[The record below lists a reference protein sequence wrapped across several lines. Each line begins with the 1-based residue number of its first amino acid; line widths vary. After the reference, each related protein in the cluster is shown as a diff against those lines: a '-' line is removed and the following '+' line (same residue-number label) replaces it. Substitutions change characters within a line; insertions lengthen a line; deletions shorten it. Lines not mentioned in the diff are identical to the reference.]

1 MDNPPRILPRPSL
14 GDEVYDLLL
23 AELIA
28 MRLPPGERL
37 SVDGLARQFGVS
49 QTPIRAALIRAE
61 AEGLVVKKHNT
72 GYSVAPQLS
81 AARLHDLYDFR
92 LMVEPPAAAA
102 SADKATPDQMDALD
116 ALCAEMAQ
124 LTQSQATYGRFA
136 QTDAAFHALICD
148 IAGNS
153 VVTETLA
160 RLYSHMHIFRLR
172 YDAGIASNAAAEH
185 QAIADAIRARDA
197 VTAAAAMGRHIAGG
211 RTRLQPY
218 FRQAEA
224 AEQEE

>member
-1 MDNPPRILPRPSL
+1 MDTHAPAPLRIAPRPSL

-23 AELIA
+23 AELIS
-28 MRLPPGERL
+28 MRLPPEERL

-61 AEGLVVKKHNT
+61 AEGLVVKKHNS

-102 SADKATPDQMDALD
+102 SAAKATPEQMDALD
-116 ALCAEMAQ
+116 ALCAEMGQ
-124 LTQSQATYGRFA
+124 LANSRATYSRFA
-136 QTDAAFHALICD
+136 QTDAAFHALVCD

-160 RLYSHMHIFRLR
+160 RLYTHMHIFRLR
-172 YDAGIASNAAAEH
+172 YDAGITGDAAAEH

-197 VTAAAAMGRHIAGG
+197 GTAAAAMRTHIAGG
-211 RTRLQPY
+211 RMRLEPY
-218 FRQAEA
+218 FKAG
-224 AEQEE
+224 